1 MMTTA
6 LTTFPAPAATA
17 RPSHPSVEEQVS
29 ALKVQLS
36 LLGAEYGELLAHARA
51 AVAAAERGEADPV
64 GYVRDVLAEHGQLP
78 AAGALPARLLSGTA
92 RITPVQSGSAG
103 CAR

>member
-1 MMTTA
+1 MSP
-6 LTTFPAPAATA
+6 LTTYPSPA
-17 RPSHPSVEEQVS
+17 EQQVS
-29 ALKVQLS
+29 ALKTQLS

-51 AVAAAERGEADPV
+51 AVAAAERGEADSV

-78 AAGALPARLLSGTA
+78 PAGESPARLLAGTSA
-92 RITPVQSGSAG
+92 RIAPAQDGGAG